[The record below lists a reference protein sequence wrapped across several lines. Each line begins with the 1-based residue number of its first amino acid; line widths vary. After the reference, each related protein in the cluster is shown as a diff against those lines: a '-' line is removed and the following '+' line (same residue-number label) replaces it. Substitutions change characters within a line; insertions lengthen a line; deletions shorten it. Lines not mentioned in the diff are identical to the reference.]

1 MTRARQ
7 YSSGPAL
14 RTALEERLKKIS
26 RDEAIDLQR
35 LRRQVAFDRFLVRLF
50 AGDRSDWVLKGGYA
64 MELRFQMARATRDL
78 DFTVRSKPGG
88 AGDMILA
95 LLQDVGAIDA
105 GDHFTFRVGEA
116 GMDLDGAPYGGARY
130 PVEAM
135 MAGRTFVKFHLDV
148 GIGDVIVDPPDTVP
162 TRDWLGFA
170 GLGAP
175 LIPVI
180 QSEQQFAE
188 KIHAYTL
195 PRDGAPNSRVRD
207 LVDLALL
214 VRSGIMDTE
223 RVAEAI
229 RRTFA
234 RRGTHTLP
242 ADLAPPPENWVAP
255 FAAMAEECSLGIDA
269 ATAFQEVAAY
279 LRDVSRHTQ

>member
-7 YSSGPAL
+7 YNSGPAL

-26 RDEAIDLQR
+26 RAEAVDLQR

-50 AGDRSDWVLKGGYA
+50 SGDRSDWVLKGGYA

-78 DFTVRSKPGG
+78 DFTVRSMPGG
-88 AGDMILA
+88 AGDMVLA

-105 GDHFTFRVGEA
+105 GDHFTFRVGQA

-135 MAGRTFVKFHLDV
+135 MAGRTFAKFHLDV

-175 LIPVI
+175 FIPVI

-207 LVDLALL
+207 LIDLALL

-234 RRGTHTLP
+234 RRGTHDHP
-242 ADLAPPPENWVAP
+242 ADLAPPPENWAAP

-279 LRDVSRHTQ
+279 LHKVRPQTQ